1 MTETN
6 WWPGI
11 IVLAIGL
18 LLGGG
23 YLLFLRPRTA
33 RPRDERDDRRADLER
48 RAQLLLDQLKE
59 LHADRHHLDPQ
70 QFAAEKDR
78 LEHEAAAALRAR
90 DQHQRGPKAGAGAQ
104 AGARSAGATAAA
116 SSGGFWIKH
125 PQLKGA
131 AWGGGVV
138 LFFVVLGLVLSQE
151 QKPRDE
157 GGQSTGR
164 APPMQAGADQSSD
177 QEDPDLREI
186 LAQLQAHPDNVDLVA
201 RLSHQLINRRDW
213 EEANRITERGLGLN
227 PFHVE
232 SRIHRAV
239 LMAARGDEKAA
250 IAALEHLTRDYPD
263 AHEGLLFLGALA
275 LQKEDPRRALDYF
288 ERFLAEAPPSEH
300 PPRLKEGMAM
310 LRNQLGLPAQ

>member
-33 RPRDERDDRRADLER
+33 GPRDERDDRRADLER
-48 RAQLLLDQLKE
+48 RAQLFLDQLRE

-78 LEHEAAAALRAR
+78 LEQEAAAALRAR
-90 DQHQRGPKAGAGAQ
+90 DQLQRGLKAGGAQ
-104 AGARSAGATAAA
+104 ASAPSATAAA
-116 SSGGFWIKH
+116 SSESFWSKN

-138 LFFVVLGLVLSQE
+138 LFFVVLGLLLSQE

-157 GGQSTGR
+157 RGEATGR

-177 QEDPDLREI
+177 QEDPALTEI
-186 LAQLQAHPDNVDLVA
+186 LEQVRAHPDNVDLVA

-213 EEANRITERGLGLN
+213 EEANRLTERGLGLN

-239 LMAARGDEKAA
+239 LLAARGDEKAG

-263 AHEGLLFLGALA
+263 AYEGLLFLGALA

-288 ERFLAEAPPSEH
+288 ERYLAEAPASEH
-300 PPRLKEGMAM
+300 PPRLREGMAM
-310 LRNQLGLPAQ
+310 LRNQLGLPAP